1 MPFGAFPPIIHYR
14 NANRRFYPIF
24 DHFLV
29 PDSDCGNSGDQ
40 VARKPRPRRVSGR
53 KVCFEAVFIIPELN
67 AVDFSSIFGAVLVIF
82 GYFGSKVTIL
92 SARDLGARCAS
103 LPHFNMSGRVGTQG
117 TQGYHWARAGG
128 RYQGHLRPFWGACQ
142 ESDHLVG
149 PSSRA
154 APRRRTPPRVDSVG
168 PKVNIDIGLGS
179 GPASLQPA

>member
-1 MPFGAFPPIIHYR
+1 M
-14 NANRRFYPIF
+14 
-24 DHFLV
+24 
-29 PDSDCGNSGDQ
+29 
-40 VARKPRPRRVSGR
+40 
-53 KVCFEAVFIIPELN
+53 FIIPELN

-103 LPHFNMSGRVGTQG
+103 LPHFNMSGRGGTQG
-117 TQGYHWARAGG
+117 TQRYHWARAGG

-168 PKVNIDIGLGS
+168 PKVNIDIGLASGS
-179 GPASLQPA
+179 GQPSTGVTQGCIQRLGVLALSPPPHTSCAAPPGLTLTHR